1 MLTSIIKKKLTAY
14 DLFNYLFIYICV
26 FGLSLVYIFY
36 DIFRRLSFGQI
47 VLSDGMMFSENLNLT
62 WKEAL

>member
-1 MLTSIIKKKLTAY
+1 MIYLIIC
-14 DLFNYLFIYICV
+14 LFTYVFSVFRLF
-26 FGLSLVYIFY
+26 IFY

-47 VLSDGMMFSENLNLT
+47 VLSDGMMISENLNLT